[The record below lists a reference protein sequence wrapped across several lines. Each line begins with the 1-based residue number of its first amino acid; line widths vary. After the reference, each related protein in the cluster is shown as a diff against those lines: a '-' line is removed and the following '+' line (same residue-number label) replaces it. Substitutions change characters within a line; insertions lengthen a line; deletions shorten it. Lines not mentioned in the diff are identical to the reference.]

1 MIDPASIRSASFSLT
16 PTGYNP
22 EEVDRFLG
30 ELADAT
36 SGSIDLAEVR
46 NASFSLTPTGYNP
59 EEVDQFLGSIADQL
73 ADASAPQPESFQ
85 REEQPVAEHED
96 EYRYEPVTEVED
108 EPVAEETSPRPRSST
123 RLTTCTSQSPRSRRT
138 SSPSPPSTDGWHQPE
153 AADVARDGAGAV
165 LVESI
170 PDEPAGEPPVAS
182 LPEAIVAE
190 RAHAD
195 LGGLSAAVEAAIESL
210 DGFVQNELHN
220 LREVSALEIDDIL
233 AERQRL
239 IEDATS
245 VGRRHIDEASAHAE
259 KIVNKARKE
268 GDRMRQQVEQELREE
283 RDRFEQSLADR
294 DAQAQARVTEILE
307 QAEARRHEADE
318 LVASAAQAQ
327 ASMLASFEQARSSL
341 IQAAERNRISSTQ
354 VQAVSSDEDADEH
367 DTSAA
372 A

>member
-22 EEVDRFLG
+22 EEVDRFLA

-36 SGSIDLAEVR
+36 SSIDLAEVR

-73 ADASAPQPESFQ
+73 ADASASQPESFQ
-85 REEQPVAEHED
+85 REEQPVAEHQD
-96 EYRYEPVTEVED
+96 QYQYEPVAEVED
-108 EPVAEETSPRPRSST
+108 ESVAAQDDEVEPHEIVHEPTVEEHHEDEAEVEHEADDVYQPVAEH
-123 RLTTCTSQSPRSRRT
+123 
-138 SSPSPPSTDGWHQPE
+138 DGWHQPE
-153 AADVARDGAGAV
+153 AAGEPELV

-195 LGGLSAAVEAAIESL
+195 LGSLSAAMEAAIESL
-210 DGFVQNELHN
+210 DGFVKNELHN
-220 LREVSALEIDDIL
+220 LREASALEVDDIL

-268 GDRMRQQVEQELREE
+268 GDRMRQQARAGAARGARPLRAVARRPRCPGPGP
-283 RDRFEQSLADR
+283 RDRDPGAGGGPAARGRRAGCQRGAGTGFDAGVIRAGPQLADPGR
-294 DAQAQARVTEILE
+294 RAEPDLLDAGAGRV
-307 QAEARRHEADE
+307 
-318 LVASAAQAQ
+318 V
-327 ASMLASFEQARSSL
+327 
-341 IQAAERNRISSTQ
+341 
-354 VQAVSSDEDADEH
+354 
-367 DTSAA
+367 
-372 A
+372 

>member
-1 MIDPASIRSASFSLT
+1 V
-16 PTGYNP
+16 Y
-22 EEVDRFLG
+22 
-30 ELADAT
+30 
-36 SGSIDLAEVR
+36 
-46 NASFSLTPTGYNP
+46 
-59 EEVDQFLGSIADQL
+59 
-73 ADASAPQPESFQ
+73 
-85 REEQPVAEHED
+85 QPVAEH
-96 EYRYEPVTEVED
+96 
-108 EPVAEETSPRPRSST
+108 
-123 RLTTCTSQSPRSRRT
+123 
-138 SSPSPPSTDGWHQPE
+138 DGWHQPE
-153 AADVARDGAGAV
+153 AADQPEPELV

-170 PDEPAGEPPVAS
+170 PDEPARQPPVAS

-195 LGGLSAAVEAAIESL
+195 LGSLSAAVEVAIESL
-210 DGFVQNELHN
+210 EGFVQNELHN
-220 LREVSALEIDDIL
+220 LREASALEVDGIL

-367 DTSAA
+367 EASAA

>member
-1 MIDPASIRSASFSLT
+1 MIDPASIRTASFSLT

-22 EEVDRFLG
+22 EEVDRFLA

-36 SGSIDLAEVR
+36 PGSIDLAELR

-73 ADASAPQPESFQ
+73 ADAPAPQPEPFQ
-85 REEQPVAEHED
+85 REEQPVPVYDDEHRYD
-96 EYRYEPVTEVED
+96 EPAAEVEH
-108 EPVAEETSPRPRSST
+108 EPVAEVDHEDEPEAEVE
-123 RLTTCTSQSPRSRRT
+123 
-138 SSPSPPSTDGWHQPE
+138 DGAQVEDDADDVYQPVAQVEADEQLVPAEHDDWHQPE
-153 AADVARDGAGAV
+153 VAAEPGPEPELV

-170 PDEPAGEPPVAS
+170 PDEPVGEPPAAS

-190 RAHAD
+190 RHHAD

-210 DGFVQNELHN
+210 DGFVKNELHN

-283 RDRFEQSLADR
+283 RERFEQSLADR
-294 DAQAQARVTEILE
+294 DAQAQA
-307 QAEARRHEADE
+307 A
-318 LVASAAQAQ
+318 
-327 ASMLASFEQARSSL
+327 MLASFEQARASL
-341 IQAAERNRISSTQ
+341 IQAAERTRLNPAAEMVT
-354 VQAVSSDEDADEH
+354 ADHEDADEH
-367 DTSAA
+367 DASAA